1 MYSVTEEFVGWLAEV
16 TGLHASTFPPETG
29 AEFVT
34 VERTGGGVDS
44 FADHPLMA
52 VQAWA
57 QTEARA
63 EAIASAI
70 RDAALT
76 GPWPHGVTAMR
87 VNAGPYRWYDESTR
101 LPRYQVV
108 FDVTCISIE

>member
-57 QTEARA
+57 QTESRA
-63 EAIASAI
+63 EAIAEGI
-70 RDAALT
+70 KRAALI